1 MHILKSKVI
10 LKASI
15 EEVWDFFSSPANL
28 KKITPPAMGFNII
41 TGGDGKMYPGQIIS
55 YKVKPV
61 AGIPLTWVTE
71 ITHVEQL
78 KFFVDEQRFGP
89 YSMWHHEHHFREVEQ
104 GVEMT
109 DIVTYVL
116 PFGFMGR
123 IAHALFVKNKV
134 QQIFEYRSK
143 VMNQFFET
151 V

>member
-10 LKASI
+10 LKASL
-15 EEVWDFFSSPANL
+15 EEVWDFFSSPSNL

-41 TGGDGKMYPGQIIS
+41 SGGEGKMYPGQIIS

-71 ITHVEQL
+71 ITHVEPL

-89 YSMWHHEHHFREVEQ
+89 YSMWHHEHHFREVEH

-116 PFGFMGR
+116 PFGFLGR
-123 IAHALFVKNKV
+123 IAHALFVKSKV
-134 QQIFEYRSK
+134 NQIFEYRSK
-143 VMNQFFET
+143 VMNQFFVT
-151 V
+151 A

>member
-71 ITHVEQL
+71 ITHVEPL